1 MILSTFSA
9 INKFNSPAN
18 YTRFRNTLLY
28 VDQKHNQF
36 LENRTAGKKERLKE
50 LCSLVGYK
58 YEKFHNRLDGW
69 LSSFSTFFFWDFSV
83 KLWL

>member
-1 MILSTFSA
+1 
-9 INKFNSPAN
+9 
-18 YTRFRNTLLY
+18 

-69 LSSFSTFFFWDFSV
+69 LSSFSTFFSGISALNCAV
-83 KLWL
+83 KIIIHILGRLLGRSEAAIKKMERFN